1 MDRDSLTALMMK
13 AEIKH
18 ISKNGITFQGAEYYH
33 PALYGRRERVVI
45 RYDLL
50 DTGCLYVFDSN
61 GTYLCKATPQAGTH
75 PAARLLGT
83 EEDLAVLEQ
92 ELVTKNRLK
101 TSTVG
106 EARKLLQEEVLPA
119 YDRNL
124 QILGVE
130 RHLAEKSEHAAGK
143 SRVVSIDMAK
153 AQREAAETIQAT
165 MAFEAEQQRREL
177 MSLSNADRYERL
189 LELDAQGVT
198 LAEEWTGFMS
208 FYEKSDEYQRM
219 ASYWE
224 ERRNTYGLMYRTS
237 AATAT
242 GG

>member
-1 MDRDSLTALMMK
+1 
-13 AEIKH
+13 
-18 ISKNGITFQGAEYYH
+18 
-33 PALYGRRERVVI
+33 
-45 RYDLL
+45 
-50 DTGCLYVFDSN
+50 
-61 GTYLCKATPQAGTH
+61 
-75 PAARLLGT
+75 
-83 EEDLAVLEQ
+83 
-92 ELVTKNRLK
+92 
-101 TSTVG
+101 
-106 EARKLLQEEVLPA
+106 
-119 YDRNL
+119 
-124 QILGVE
+124 
-130 RHLAEKSEHAAGK
+130 
-143 SRVVSIDMAK
+143 MAK

-165 MAFEAEQQRREL
+165 KVFEAEQQRREL